1 MYFYYN
7 SLDETCKNIR
17 GAIIEGDELKLTV
30 KSSGVEKCRLI
41 MRYDEEYDCAY
52 EMIKFDG
59 GFTID
64 LKNLKKGLI
73 WYRFEADG
81 VVFGNDGLCVAKEN
95 ILDEFQLS
103 VCKKRDEICENSGRI
118 MYQIMPDRF
127 ARADGFGSNNGKKMK
142 KWGDIPEFLPNENGK
157 ITNDDFFGGNLE
169 GIRREIPYLKS
180 LGVNCIYL
188 NPIFRARSNHRY
200 DTGDYLE
207 IDSLLGD
214 FDDFVRLATDCRN
227 NDICVILDGVFNHTG
242 DDSLYFNKY
251 GNYDSLGAYES
262 KKSPYYNWYIFED
275 FPDKYTC
282 WWGIDTLPT
291 ISKKCDEF
299 EDFIAGNDGVLDKYL
314 RWGAGGVR
322 LDVVDEIT
330 DTFVQKIYK
339 CIKKYGKE
347 KLVIGE
353 VWEDATNKIAYD
365 KRRTYFVEHELDG
378 VMNYPLKN
386 AIINYV
392 ISGRGEELYSVVLNQ
407 IDHYPEFAL
416 NNLMNILGT
425 HDTPRILTVLGK
437 SGKLASTRSEMSKE
451 KLTVEEKNLA
461 IKRLKCA
468 SLLQF
473 TLYGFPSVYYGD
485 ETGMQGNADP
495 FNRQCFDKS
504 NADEEILSWY
514 KKLSQIKTNYECV
527 KTGRV
532 FDVRYSGGV
541 FSFSKKSDKDV
552 LTVILNCGTVP
563 AEIKL
568 KQKATEL
575 MRNIK
580 TDKIT
585 VNTYDYAMFYKT
597 IERSEDERIRKDD

>member
-1 MYFYYN
+1 MYFYYDA
-7 SLDETCKNIR
+7 LDETCKSIR
-17 GAIIEGDELKLTV
+17 GAIIEGDELKITV

-41 MRYDEEYDCAY
+41 MRYDEGADFKYD
-52 EMIKFDG
+52 MIKSGD
-59 GFTID
+59 GFTIT
-64 LKNLKKGLI
+64 LINLKTGLI

-81 VVFGNDGLCVAKEN
+81 AIFGNDGLCVAKEN
-95 ILDEFQLS
+95 SDENFQLS
-103 VCKKRDEICENSGRI
+103 ICKKRDDICENDGRI

-127 ARADGFGSNNGKKMK
+127 AKAAGYGCENGKKLK
-142 KWGDIPEFLPNENGK
+142 KWGEMPDFLPNEKGK

-188 NPIFRARSNHRY
+188 NPIFKAKSNHRY
-200 DTGDYLE
+200 DTGDYSE

-214 FDDFVRLATDCRN
+214 FDDFVRLVTDCKN
-227 NDICVILDGVFNHTG
+227 NDICIILDGVFNHTG

-251 GNYDSLGAYES
+251 GNYKSVGAYES
-262 KKSPYYNWYIFED
+262 EESPYYDWYTFEE
-275 FPDKYTC
+275 FPNKYTC

-291 ISKKCDEF
+291 INKNCKEF
-299 EDFIAGNDGVLDKYL
+299 EDFIAGHDGVLDKYL
-314 RWGAGGVR
+314 SIGAGGVR
-322 LDVVDEIT
+322 LDVVDEIS

-339 CIKKYGKE
+339 CIKKYGKG

-365 KRRTYFVEHELDG
+365 KRRSYFIENELDG

-392 ISGRGEELYSVVLNQ
+392 ISGRGEELYSAVRNQ
-407 IDHYPEFAL
+407 LDHYPEFAL

-437 SGKLASTRSEMSKE
+437 SGQLATERSEMANEILSQNE
-451 KLTVEEKNLA
+451 INFA

-485 ETGMQGNADP
+485 EIGMQGNRDP
-495 FNRQCFDKS
+495 FNRKCFDKS
-504 NADEEILSWY
+504 ETNDEILSWY
-514 KKLSQIKTNYECV
+514 KKLSEIKTNYVCL

-532 FDVRYSGGV
+532 FDVRYKNGV
-541 FSFSKKSDKDV
+541 FSFSKKSDRDV
-552 LTVILNCGTVP
+552 VTVVVNCGTG
-563 AEIKL
+563 A
-568 KQKATEL
+568 ATIELSENVIEL
-575 MRNIK
+575 MCNIK
-580 TDKIT
+580 SNKII
-585 VNTYDYAMFYKT
+585 VNTYDYAVFYKT
-597 IERSEDERIRKDD
+597 TE

>member
-1 MYFYYN
+1 MYFYYDA
-7 SLDETCKNIR
+7 LDETCKNIR
-17 GAIIEGDELKLTV
+17 GAIIKGDELKITV

-41 MRYDEEYDCAY
+41 MRYDEGADFKYD
-52 EMIKFDG
+52 MIKSGD
-59 GFTID
+59 GFTIT
-64 LKNLKKGLI
+64 LINLKTGLI

-95 ILDEFQLS
+95 SDENFQLS
-103 VCKKRDEICENSGRI
+103 VCKKRDDICENRGRI

-127 ARADGFGSNNGKKMK
+127 ERANGYGSETGKKMK
-142 KWGDIPEFLPNENGK
+142 KWGEMPNFLPNEKGK

-188 NPIFRARSNHRY
+188 NPIFKAKSNHRY
-200 DTGDYLE
+200 DTGDYFE
-207 IDSLLGD
+207 IDSLLGN
-214 FDDFVRLATDCRN
+214 FDDYVRLVTECKN
-227 NDICVILDGVFNHTG
+227 NDICIILDGVFNHTG

-251 GNYDSLGAYES
+251 GNYKSVGAYES
-262 KKSPYYNWYIFED
+262 EESPYYDWYIFEE

-291 ISKKCDEF
+291 INKSCGEF
-299 EDFIAGNDGVLDKYL
+299 EDFIAGHDGVLDKYL
-314 RWGAGGVR
+314 SIGAGGVR
-322 LDVVDEIT
+322 LDVVDEIS

-339 CIKKYGKE
+339 CIKRYGKE

-365 KRRTYFVEHELDG
+365 KRRSYFIENELDG

-392 ISGRGEELYSVVLNQ
+392 ISGRGEELYSVVRNQ
-407 IDHYPEFAL
+407 LDHYPEFAL

-437 SGKLASTRSEMSKE
+437 SGQLAMERSEMANEILSQNE
-451 KLTVEEKNLA
+451 INFA

-485 ETGMQGNADP
+485 EIGMQGNRDP
-495 FNRQCFDKS
+495 FNRKCFDKS
-504 NADEEILSWY
+504 ETNDEILSWY
-514 KKLSQIKTNYECV
+514 KKLSEIKTNYVCL

-532 FDVRYSGGV
+532 FDVRYKNGV
-541 FSFSKKSDKDV
+541 FSFSKKSDRDV
-552 LTVILNCGTVP
+552 VTVVVNCGTG
-563 AEIKL
+563 A
-568 KQKATEL
+568 ATIELSENVIEL
-575 MRNIK
+575 MCNIK
-580 TDKIT
+580 SNKIT
-585 VNTYDYAMFYKT
+585 VNTYDYAVFYKT
-597 IERSEDERIRKDD
+597 TE